1 MVSLIISIEL
11 LIFMIIKSVSAIPF
25 ELKLKEPFSIAN
37 ETVDIGENVFLKFET
52 DEDIIGWGCATPDSV
67 TNENISTVLRIF
79 NSSVEDL
86 LVGKDP
92 LKIHYLNDIIEE
104 KLKGNPSLISGIN
117 MALYD
122 ILGKK
127 ANMPLYQ
134 ILGGYREKIETSVT
148 IGINPIDVMVDRARE
163 FVTKG
168 FNCLKVKCGM
178 DPDHDINV
186 VLAIRNEVGSNV
198 KIRLDANEGYTLEK
212 ALRVIETLEKL
223 GADIEMLEQ
232 PTSSKY
238 LYALKEVT
246 AQCPVPIMADETV
259 LTLRDSLKLVKN
271 EIADMINIKLMK
283 IGGITNAIKAN
294 IFAELAEIPVMIGCM
309 NESMGAMAAG
319 VHFACAFKNVQYA
332 DLDSALDFQDDIV
345 KGGASYENGYVI
357 PSKKP
362 GLGIEVD
369 L

>member
-1 MVSLIISIEL
+1 MKIT
-11 LIFMIIKSVSAIPF
+11 SVSAIPM

-37 ETVDIGENVFLKFET
+37 ETVDVGENVFLKIET
-52 DEDIIGWGCATPDSV
+52 DEGITGWGCATPDSV
-67 TNENISTVLRIF
+67 TNETIETVTSSF
-79 NSSVEDL
+79 NNFVKNL
-86 LVGKDP
+86 LIGKDP
-92 LKIHYLNDIIEE
+92 TRIHYVHDIIEE
-104 KLKGNPSLISGIN
+104 SIKGNPSLISGIN

-127 ANMPLYQ
+127 AEMPLFQ
-134 ILGGYREKIETSVT
+134 LLGGYRDKIETSIT
-148 IGINPIDVMVDRARE
+148 IGLNPIDVMVKRAKDY
-163 FVTKG
+163 VSQG
-168 FNCLKVKCGM
+168 FHCLKVKCGM
-178 DPDHDINV
+178 DPDQDINV
-186 VLAIRNEVGSNV
+186 VLAIRSEVGSHI
-198 KIRLDANEGYTLEK
+198 KIRLDANEGYSLEK

-232 PTSSKY
+232 PTPAKY

-246 AQCPVPIMADETV
+246 AQCPVPIMADETA
-259 LTLRDSLKLVKN
+259 LTLRDSLKLVKM

-283 IGGITNAIKAN
+283 IGGITNAMKAN
-294 IFAELAEIPVMIGCM
+294 TFAELAGIPVMIGCM

-319 VHFACAFKNVQYA
+319 VHFACAYKNVQYA

-345 KGGASYENGYVI
+345 IGGATYEDGFVI